1 MACLDYEWEHAPLLQ
16 IWKEIQ
22 DSNGNSTAILES
34 FTPVE
39 AVSIFTQAL
48 SFNEVNFYLYIS
60 LFTRGLF
67 FFFFLKIQLLF
78 IITLQLSIGGI
89 DIPLPFNKEI
99 LQWANKT
106 REILSSTK
114 LPPNVKFYN
123 VYGTGRDTP
132 QSVWYKSTLFLHI
145 FCH

>member
-67 FFFFLKIQLLF
+67 FFFFFENTIIVYYYITAEHWWNRYSSSIQQRN
-78 IITLQLSIGGI
+78 IAMG
-89 DIPLPFNKEI
+89 
-99 LQWANKT
+99 
-106 REILSSTK
+106 
-114 LPPNVKFYN
+114 
-123 VYGTGRDTP
+123 
-132 QSVWYKSTLFLHI
+132 
-145 FCH
+145 